1 MNSLAVRDSLQLYL
15 DDVRKYPVLNR
26 EEEYDLAV
34 KYYEDKDLEAA
45 KNLVASNLRFVIKVA
60 NQYSSYGL
68 PLVDLIQEGSVG
80 LMRAVQKFDPY
91 KGTRLITY
99 AVWWIKVYIQNYIS
113 KSWSMVS
120 SGVSRTKKPFF
131 RKLSPAKQAQ
141 NVNRDAMG
149 ERDYDSDSQDVVEY
163 EIEGEKAGLR
173 RYRDLSLDSTDS
185 LSEGSAFVDFVYDKR
200 PLQEEIVEA
209 NQVDELTKKGLS
221 EGFDSLT
228 TRERYIIE
236 SRYNVETPVKLREL
250 GDELGISKER
260 VRQIESK
267 ALDKL
272 RASIDSRM
280 N

>member
-15 DDVRKYPVLNR
+15 DDVSKHPVLNR

-45 KNLVASNLRFVIKVA
+45 KKLVVSNLRFVVKVA
-60 NQYSSYGL
+60 NSYSSYGF
-68 PLVDLIQEGSVG
+68 PLADMIQEGSVG
-80 LMRAVQKFDPY
+80 LMRAIQKFDPY

-99 AVWWIKVYIQNYIS
+99 AVWWIKVYIQNFIS

-120 SGVSRTKKPFF
+120 SGVSRSKKPFF

-141 NVNRDAMG
+141 DVDRDG
-149 ERDYDSDSQDVVEY
+149 IEERGFDADSGDVVQY
-163 EIEGEKAGLR
+163 EIEGDKAGLIK
-173 RYRDLSLDSTDS
+173 YRDLSLDSTES
-185 LSEGSAFVDFVYDKR
+185 LSEGSAFVDFVYDER

-209 NQVDELTKKGLS
+209 NEIDELTKKGLS
-221 EGFDSLT
+221 TGFDSLT
-228 TRERYIIE
+228 SRERYIIE
-236 SRYNVETPVKLREL
+236 SRYKMESPVKLREL

-267 ALDKL
+267 ALGKL
-272 RASIDSRM
+272 RVSIDNQM